1 MLTTTEILKKVRELE
16 IKSKRL
22 TNHLFTGEY
31 HSAFKGRGMS
41 FREVRE
47 YAAGDDIRF
56 IDWNVSAR
64 FNHPFSKLFEEERE
78 LTMMLLVDVSASS
91 LFGTI
96 HGRKKDLIAEVCAVL
111 AFSAVNNN
119 DKVGVIFFSDKVEL
133 YIPPKKG
140 RDHVLYIVRQLL
152 TIEPKGKGTNLSEA
166 IRFLNRSSRHRGI
179 VFMMSDFLESSGPSR
194 SATAGYT
201 GGTSG
206 SQPSTPGGTPGPGS
220 ALGSSAVSDSANRQ
234 ALAVRETGF
243 EDAMKV
249 AGKKHDFIG
258 IKVYDK
264 MDMQLPAVGL
274 IEAEDAET
282 GARTWVDTNDYLVR
296 TSYQQYFFNQTELC
310 KSIFQKAGSDLLHL
324 RTDEDYVKILQR
336 FFVGR
341 HRPG

>member
-1 MLTTTEILKKVRELE
+1 KVRELE

-22 TNHLFTGEY
+22 TRHLFTGEY

-78 LTMMLLVDVSASS
+78 LTVMLLVDVSASS
-91 LFGTI
+91 LFGTV
-96 HGRKKDLIAEVCAVL
+96 HARKKDLITEICAIL
-111 AFSAVNNN
+111 AFSAINNN
-119 DKVGVIFFSDKVEL
+119 DKVGIILFSDKIEN

-152 TIEPKGKGTNLSEA
+152 TSEPKRKGTNLNEA
-166 IRFLNRSSRHRGI
+166 IRFLSRSTRQKSI
-179 VFMMSDFLESSGPSR
+179 VFMLSDFVEGDR
-194 SATAGYT
+194 STDAKGR
-201 GGTSG
+201 
-206 SQPSTPGGTPGPGS
+206 P
-220 ALGSSAVSDSANRQ
+220 DER
-234 ALAVRETGF
+234 F
-243 EDAMKV
+243 EDALKV
-249 AGKKHDFIG
+249 AGKKHDMIG
-258 IKVYDK
+258 IRVYDK
-264 MDMQLPAVGL
+264 MDMQLPAIGL
-274 IEAEDAET
+274 IEAEDSET
-282 GARTWVDTNDYLVR
+282 GNRTWVDTNDYLVR
-296 TSYQQYFFNQTELC
+296 TNYQQHFFNQTEQC
-310 KSIFQKAGSDLLHL
+310 KSIFQKAGCDLLHL

>member
-1 MLTTTEILKKVRELE
+1 MKKVRELE

-22 TNHLFTGEY
+22 TRHLFTGEY

-78 LTMMLLVDVSASS
+78 LTVMLLVDVSASS
-91 LFGTI
+91 LFGTV
-96 HGRKKDLIAEVCAVL
+96 HARKKDLITEICAVL
-111 AFSAVNNN
+111 AFSAINNN
-119 DKVGVIFFSDKVEL
+119 DKVGIILFSDKIES

-152 TIEPKGKGTNLSEA
+152 TTEPKRKGTSLNEA
-166 IRFLNRSSRHRGI
+166 IRFFNRSVKHNSI
-179 VFMMSDFLESSGPSR
+179 VFLLSDFVEGDRTGRDSR
-194 SATAGYT
+194 GGAAG
-201 GGTSG
+201 GIGR
-206 SQPSTPGGTPGPGS
+206 PDERRPEE
-220 ALGSSAVSDSANRQ
+220 R
-234 ALAVRETGF
+234 F
-243 EDAMKV
+243 EDALKV
-249 AGKKHDFIG
+249 AGKKHDMIG
-258 IKVYDK
+258 IRVYDK
-264 MDMQLPAVGL
+264 MDMQLPAIGL
-274 IEAEDAET
+274 IEAEDSET
-282 GARTWVDTNDYLVR
+282 GRRTWVDTNDYLVR
-296 TSYQQYFFNQTELC
+296 TNYQQHFFNQTEQC
-310 KSIFQKAGSDLLHL
+310 KSIFNKAGCDLLHL